1 MFNHSIVWKCLLLYQ
16 ALFQKQFTFIYKAQL
31 KQHCLPKYGT
41 IIKKIR
47 SNKTKREKRL
57 MILKTDLA
65 YTRIVQP
72 VVLLSVPR
80 GGAEFTWHDRARMNQ
95 ERKTLFPT
103 VLCARSHFDPR
114 QQFNALQLKLNVYF
128 SDSFIISRVYDS
140 RRRFYSEGACEDFTS
155 PTCRGLWSKEA
166 CGATR
171 RFVEKTHDISALKL
185 H

>member
-1 MFNHSIVWKCLLLYQ
+1 ML
-16 ALFQKQFTFIYKAQL
+16 
-31 KQHCLPKYGT
+31 
-41 IIKKIR
+41 
-47 SNKTKREKRL
+47 
-57 MILKTDLA
+57 LKTDLA

-72 VVLLSVPR
+72 VVPLSVPR

-114 QQFNALQLKLNVYF
+114 LQFNALQLKLNVYF
-128 SDSFIISRVYDS
+128 SDSFIISRVCDS
-140 RRRFYSEGACEDFTS
+140 RRRFYSEDACEDFTS